1 MASDAQ
7 SDVITTPAKRG
18 AIGAILLARGAV
30 SEAHLAEALSAQR
43 TTQARIGSILF
54 ARGWAS
60 GGQVAAAAAEQ
71 YGLSHVDLDSATLDP
86 ALGDPRDVEIYL
98 RRRLAP
104 LRVGDGEVALV
115 AADVGEAVAGIA
127 ELAAPPRDARIVLAD
142 PVTLDAAIASA
153 YGVALAARAAA
164 RTPAA
169 ASARTRAGPG
179 ARIAG
184 ALALVAA
191 AAGAAFAPAVTSGV
205 LFLILLAINAG
216 NAAVRVAV
224 LATAL
229 RAPRDPVAA
238 QSPGDAI
245 VLAERRAPPKIT
257 LLIPLLR
264 EVETLPVLIAALE
277 ALDWPR
283 ELLDVKLILEADDLA
298 TLAALRDLA
307 PPPFCRIL
315 IAPPGGPRTKPRALN
330 FALDFA
336 EGEIVGIYDA
346 EDRPDPDQ
354 LRRVVDVLRASP
366 PEVACVQAR
375 LSYYN
380 PRENWLTRCFAI
392 EYAIWFDVLIRG
404 FRELRLPIP
413 LGGTS
418 VFFRRAVLEEV
429 GAWDAH
435 NVTEDADLGMRLA
448 RAGYRCEVTASTT
461 HEEASSRLGPWI
473 RQRSRWLKGYMMT
486 WLVHMRR
493 PLTLL
498 RELGPAGFAG
508 FQALFLGAAAAYL
521 GLPFMWAVWGLTV
534 AGVGPAWLAGAP
546 GWALGLIAT
555 VQLAGWIAMIV
566 AGAVATTR
574 RRQAWLLP
582 WIPTLA
588 IYWPI
593 GAFAAYVALVELF
606 VAPAL
611 WRKTPHGL
619 GQIAADE
626 RARALEARGAGA
638 QETPLAAAAG

>member
-1 MASDAQ
+1 M
-7 SDVITTPAKRG
+7 
-18 AIGAILLARGAV
+18 
-30 SEAHLAEALSAQR
+30 
-43 TTQARIGSILF
+43 
-54 ARGWAS
+54 
-60 GGQVAAAAAEQ
+60 
-71 YGLSHVDLDSATLDP
+71 
-86 ALGDPRDVEIYL
+86 
-98 RRRLAP
+98 
-104 LRVGDGEVALV
+104 
-115 AADVGEAVAGIA
+115 
-127 ELAAPPRDARIVLAD
+127 
-142 PVTLDAAIASA
+142 
-153 YGVALAARAAA
+153 
-164 RTPAA
+164 
-169 ASARTRAGPG
+169 
-179 ARIAG
+179 
-184 ALALVAA
+184 
-191 AAGAAFAPAVTSGV
+191 
-205 LFLILLAINAG
+205 
-216 NAAVRVAV
+216 
-224 LATAL
+224 
-229 RAPRDPVAA
+229 
-238 QSPGDAI
+238 
-245 VLAERRAPPKIT
+245 
-257 LLIPLLR
+257 
-264 EVETLPVLIAALE
+264 LIAALE

-346 EDRPDPDQ
+346 EDRPDPAQ

-418 VFFRRAVLEEV
+418 VFFRRTVLEEV

-498 RELGPAGFAG
+498 RELGPVGFAA

-566 AGAVATTR
+566 AAAVATTR

-619 GQIAADE
+619 GLIAADE
-626 RARALEARGAGA
+626 RARALEARGASV
-638 QETPLAAAAG
+638 QEAPLAVAAG